1 MPPSE
6 TTEDS
11 AARDT
16 ERVSR
21 ICANCSA
28 HFGAR
33 SATPIRARHLHALL
47 RERVPRTLPPAN
59 GYAPLGHGERLVFQS
74 HTKEAHD
81 QASEWIAQ
89 HGIFGE
95 TGMLLGPS
103 NLAATGRIGI
113 GRAQSIAEK
122 EIGPSRVPIEDRK
135 IGTASKV
142 KMPDFHAARGFV
154 CRRRRFG
161 VLASAF
167 WILASRIRRRAFRR
181 PRSVAARVTAS
192 AYS

>member
-21 ICANCSA
+21 ICANSSRISA
-28 HFGAR
+28 RAARPR
-33 SATPIRARHLHALL
+33 SAPNLYTHYYKNEFPEHYHLLMDT
-47 RERVPRTLPPAN
+47 RRW
-59 GYAPLGHGERLVFQS
+59 GHGERLVFEL

-95 TGMLLGPS
+95 TGML
-103 NLAATGRIGI
+103 
-113 GRAQSIAEK
+113 
-122 EIGPSRVPIEDRK
+122 
-135 IGTASKV
+135 
-142 KMPDFHAARGFV
+142 
-154 CRRRRFG
+154 
-161 VLASAF
+161 
-167 WILASRIRRRAFRR
+167 
-181 PRSVAARVTAS
+181 
-192 AYS
+192 

>member
-21 ICANCSA
+21 ICANSSRISA
-28 HFGAR
+28 RAARPR
-33 SATPIRARHLHALL
+33 SAPNLYTHYYKNEFPEH
-47 RERVPRTLPPAN
+47 
-59 GYAPLGHGERLVFQS
+59 ERLVFEL

-95 TGMLLGPS
+95 TGMLRGLR

-113 GRAQSIAEK
+113 GRVQSIAEK
-122 EIGPSRVPIEDRK
+122 EIGPSRVPTEDHK
-135 IGTASKV
+135 TGTASKV
-142 KMPDFHAARGFV
+142 RTSDFHAA
-154 CRRRRFG
+154 
-161 VLASAF
+161 
-167 WILASRIRRRAFRR
+167 
-181 PRSVAARVTAS
+181 
-192 AYS
+192 